1 MSDKFKPIVK
11 DGKIGVAYDGDGDGV
26 DSVKFSI
33 FVSEAAGEILNKG
46 EAVEGEAVVKFKIDP
61 VKGLY
66 LGVDTDKDG
75 EVSIELEANLIEAI
89 KEAGILK

>member
-46 EAVEGEAVVKFKIDP
+46 
-61 VKGLY
+61 
-66 LGVDTDKDG
+66 
-75 EVSIELEANLIEAI
+75 
-89 KEAGILK
+89 